1 MTTLITILLVWCA
14 LSALAA
20 YALGPIL
27 RAGREYREA
36 FDAETVRL
44 ADEDEAMAVARSGRP
59 PIKETAAFIAE
70 AYIEIEQMTEG
81 VR

>member
-1 MTTLITILLVWCA
+1 MSTLLAILLVWCA
-14 LSALAA
+14 LSVVVGFI
-20 YALGPIL
+20 LGPIL

-59 PIKETAAFIAE
+59 PIKETAAFIAD
-70 AYIEIEQMTEG
+70 AYIEIERMTEG
-81 VR
+81 VA

>member
-1 MTTLITILLVWCA
+1 MSPLAQALLAWLI
-14 LSALAA
+14 LSVPLALA
-20 YALGPIL
+20 LGARL

-59 PIKETAAFIAE
+59 PVKETAAFIAE

-81 VR
+81 VQ

>member
-1 MTTLITILLVWCA
+1 MSTLPTILLGW
-14 LSALAA
+14 LILAILLGFI
-20 YALGPIL
+20 LGPIL
-27 RAGREYREA
+27 RAGIEYREA

-44 ADEDEAMAVARSGRP
+44 ADEDEAIAVARSGRP

-81 VR
+81 VA